1 MNENTQTNETP
12 EQQPWQ
18 LLDQVVRKWVA
29 LSGFEKD
36 QENYAKMKLLH
47 D

>member
-12 EQQPWQ
+12 EPQAWQ
-18 LLDQVVRKWVA
+18 LLDQVIRKWA
-29 LSGFEKD
+29 TLSGFEKD
-36 QENYAKMKLLH
+36 QENYANLKELY

>member
-1 MNENTQTNETP
+1 MNKNTQTNETP
-12 EQQPWQ
+12 EPQPWQ

-36 QENYAKMKLLH
+36 QENYANLKELY

>member
-12 EQQPWQ
+12 EPQPWQ
-18 LLDQVVRKWVA
+18 LLDQVIRKWA
-29 LSGFEKD
+29 TLSGFEKD
-36 QENYAKMKLLH
+36 QENYAKLKQLY